1 MSEQRKKILEM
12 LAAGT
17 INAEEAERLLV
28 AIENNASQTKEDFL
42 NLKDLKDLKNLKDL
56 KKIKSP
62 KFLHVKVEKEAGINC
77 KHENVDIKIPIMLLK
92 AGMKL
97 GSMIPEGSKSQLNSH
112 LSDKGIHLD
121 LNNIDSKDL
130 DVIMVALSESSID
143 IDTDKEKVRIFC
155 A

>member
-1 MSEQRKKILEM
+1 MSEQRRKILEM
-12 LAAGT
+12 LASGT
-17 INAEEAERLLV
+17 ITADEADRLIAAL
-28 AIENNASQTKEDFL
+28 ENNKTEQETTETKM
-42 NLKDLKDLKNLKDL
+42 N
-56 KKIKSP
+56 KKP
-62 KFLHVKVEKEAGINC
+62 KFLHVKVEKNTGTSE

-97 GSMIPEGSKSQLNSH
+97 GSMIPESSKADLNTH
-112 LSDKGIHLD
+112 LNGKGIHLD